1 MVLIFGWGA
10 GQAQD
15 LGEVAPTTC
24 PNCHNQVFL
33 HHIRSDKHVS
43 LYFIPLVP
51 YGSNEY
57 LSCPICRH
65 GLQIHPDQQAAVA
78 RMRSATRAFR
88 TRATTLEAYQPS
100 VEQFWRE
107 VGVDPSGERVLHAPT
122 TPPSPGSETAAGAG
136 GIPSAG
142 GPGGMMSPVGAPSAS
157 LPDRLEALADL
168 HGKGILTDAEFSAA
182 KRRLLER

>member
-1 MVLIFGWGA
+1 LVLIFGWGA

-57 LSCPICRH
+57 LACPICRH

-78 RMRSATRAFR
+78 RMHSATRAFR

-107 VGVDPSGERVLHAPT
+107 VGVDPSGERVLHPPSA
-122 TPPSPGSETAAGAG
+122 PPSPGSEAAVRAAGRAS
-136 GIPSAG
+136 PAES
-142 GPGGMMSPVGAPSAS
+142 PGAS
-157 LPDRLEALADL
+157 LADRLEALANMR
-168 HGKGILTDAEFSAA
+168 GKGILTDAEFSAA

>member
-1 MVLIFGWGA
+1 LVVIFGWGA

-15 LGEVAPTTC
+15 LGEVAPATC

-57 LSCPICRH
+57 LACPICRH
-65 GLQIHPDQQAAVA
+65 GLQIHPDQQTAIA
-78 RMRSATRAFR
+78 RMHAVTTAFR
-88 TRATTLEAYQPS
+88 TRAITLEAYQPS
-100 VEQFWRE
+100 VERFWQE
-107 VGVDPSGERVLHAPT
+107 LGVDPSGERVQY
-122 TPPSPGSETAAGAG
+122 PPRTSPPPGSGAAGG
-136 GIPSAG
+136 T
-142 GPGGMMSPVGAPSAS
+142 VGAPSSGEPATAS
-157 LPDRLEALADL
+157 LPDRLEALANL

>member
-57 LSCPICRH
+57 LACPICRH
-65 GLQIHPDQQAAVA
+65 GLQIHPDQQTAVA
-78 RMRSATRAFR
+78 RMHTATTAFR
-88 TRATTLEAYQPS
+88 TRAITLEAYQPS
-100 VEQFWRE
+100 VERFWQE
-107 VGVDPSGERVLHAPT
+107 VGVDPSGERSSIRPHRRR
-122 TPPSPGSETAAGAG
+122 
-136 GIPSAG
+136 
-142 GPGGMMSPVGAPSAS
+142 
-157 LPDRLEALADL
+157 PDREPRA
-168 HGKGILTDAEFSAA
+168 GRSA
-182 KRRLLER
+182 RRRRANRPPRRCPTGWRRWRTCTARGS

>member
-24 PNCHNQVFL
+24 PNCHNEVFL

-57 LSCPICRH
+57 LACPICRH
-65 GLQIHPDQQAAVA
+65 GLQIHPGQQTAVA
-78 RMRSATRAFR
+78 RMHATTNAFR
-88 TRATTLEAYQPS
+88 TRAMTLEAYQPS
-100 VEQFWRE
+100 GRA
-107 VGVDPSGERVLHAPT
+107 VL
-122 TPPSPGSETAAGAG
+122 AGARG
-136 GIPSAG
+136 RSIG
-142 GPGGMMSPVGAPSAS
+142 
-157 LPDRLEALADL
+157 
-168 HGKGILTDAEFSAA
+168 
-182 KRRLLER
+182 

>member
-10 GQAQD
+10 GRAQD
-15 LGEVAPTTC
+15 FGEVAPTTC

-57 LSCPICRH
+57 LACPICRH
-65 GLQIHPDQQAAVA
+65 GLQIHPDQGTAVA
-78 RMRSATRAFR
+78 RMHAATTAFR
-88 TRATTLEAYQPS
+88 TRTITLEAYQPR

-107 VGVDPSGERVLHAPT
+107 VGVDPSGERVLH
-122 TPPSPGSETAAGAG
+122 PPSTA
-136 GIPSAG
+136 PSAG
-142 GPGGMMSPVGAPSAS
+142 SRAAGGTVAAPSAAEPAIAS
-157 LPDRLEALADL
+157 LSDRLEALANL
-168 HGKGILTDAEFSAA
+168 HTKGILTDAEFSAA
-182 KRRLLER
+182 KRRLLEG

>member
-1 MVLIFGWGA
+1 LVVIFGWGA

-57 LSCPICRH
+57 LACPICRH
-65 GLQIHPDQQAAVA
+65 GLQIHPEQQTAVA
-78 RMRSATRAFR
+78 RMHAATTAFR
-88 TRATTLEAYQPS
+88 TRAITLEAYQPS
-100 VEQFWRE
+100 VEQFWRQ
-107 VGVDPSGERVLHAPT
+107 VGVDPSGERVLHR
-122 TPPSPGSETAAGAG
+122 PST
-136 GIPSAG
+136 
-142 GPGGMMSPVGAPSAS
+142 SPAQPAIES
-157 LPDRLEALADL
+157 LPDRVEALANL
-168 HGKGILTDAEFSAA
+168 HDKGILTDAEFSAA

>member
-1 MVLIFGWGA
+1 MVVIFGWGA

-24 PNCHNQVFL
+24 PNCHNRVFL

-57 LSCPICRH
+57 LACPICGH
-65 GLQIHPDQQAAVA
+65 GLQIHPGQQAAVA
-78 RMRSATRAFR
+78 RMHAATRAFR
-88 TRATTLEAYQPS
+88 TGAITLDAYQPS
-100 VEQFWRE
+100 VDQFWRE
-107 VGVDPSGERVLHAPT
+107 VGVDPSGQRVLHPPS
-122 TPPSPGSETAAGAG
+122 TPPSPGSGAAGETVRG
-136 GIPSAG
+136 PSAAG
-142 GPGGMMSPVGAPSAS
+142 SPSAS
-157 LPDRLEALADL
+157 LPDRLAALANL
-168 HGKGILTDAEFSAA
+168 HDKGVLTDAEFSAA